1 MVSEDG
7 ERDVQLVNRTFLWA
21 AVFLDGLHHIILNS
35 DIVDNKASILAIKH
49 TVDTGNRLDERM
61 LLQRLIDVHYS
72 EGRNIKAGDPHVNN
86 NGDPEIG
93 IVVLELAVQHL
104 AIFFCAT
111 KIIEFLLVV
120 LALCRHHIDHR
131 QSDEFIKLLT
141 GELIFVLGL
150 FLYEPF
156 RADCFDGLKHFKCK
170 RPVGADDHS
179 FLYDFR
185 LFGAEGFI
193 VGNDI
198 CCQLFEPI
206 RMTKD
211 CRHAAHS
218 PFAFLD
224 LLRIGAFGSTLLIV
238 LLDFF
243 GLFVRNNNTG

>member
-21 AVFLDGLHHIILNS
+21 AVFLDGLHHIILDS
-35 DIVDNKASILAIKH
+35 DIVDNKASVLAIKH

-61 LLQRLIDVHYS
+61 LLQRLIDVHDS